1 MPVPVA
7 AAAAATLGGQLLR
20 GGATTGSSGLISG
33 AIGQLFAGMNARR
46 QWKFTKKQMALQQK
60 YALEQMQKQAEYEY
74 GNWQK
79 QFDYENEY
87 NDPSKVFER
96 YRAAGVTPA
105 GVLGSSGVGVNATMS
120 GGSGGSVGA
129 SGPSGGLPS
138 PGSGPLDMTALGQN
152 MANQSV
158 VDRNNAAAQRDRAE
172 ANQIE
177 NSTHDAGFQKL
188 YDDAQIALLRAREKH
203 ELNDAQYIDTQNAI
217 LGFDLIVKQWTV
229 GGEINAVLADYQD
242 RINKAKSS
250 NIQNEYLRDQLD
262 SQLLLTWSMFQS
274 NIADASYK
282 KQLASLTYNQI
293 LDLQK
298 EIQNNWDKR
307 WELTDASGNK
317 KVYSLKDLFGMLTL
331 ADVEAA
337 AWKPAQAEQA
347 AGRMAAEKK
356 NEENR
361 WKWETL
367 HAVTSIL
374 QTLMFRSGMRG
385 FGSSTNTVG
394 TDIGTDTSSQSTRT
408 TVYDAAG
415 NPKGYVIREMSGTR
429 NSSSAR
435 NSQSRTNR

>member
-1 MPVPVA
+1 MAIPVA
-7 AAAAATLGGQLLR
+7 AAAASFGGQLLR

-33 AIGQLFAGMNARR
+33 ALGQLFAGMNARR
-46 QWKFTKKQMALQQK
+46 QWKYTQKQMALQQK

-120 GGSGGSVGA
+120 GGSVGSVGA

-138 PGSGPLDMTALGQN
+138 PGSGSLDMTALGQN

-250 NIQNEYLRDQLD
+250 NIQNEYLRFQLD

-274 NIADASYK
+274 NMADASYK
-282 KQLASLTYNQI
+282 NQLASLTYNQI

-331 ADVEAA
+331 ADVKAA

-374 QTLMFRSGMRG
+374 QTLMFRSGLRG

>member
-1 MPVPVA
+1 
-7 AAAAATLGGQLLR
+7 
-20 GGATTGSSGLISG
+20 
-33 AIGQLFAGMNARR
+33 
-46 QWKFTKKQMALQQK
+46 
-60 YALEQMQKQAEYEY
+60 
-74 GNWQK
+74 
-79 QFDYENEY
+79 
-87 NDPSKVFER
+87 
-96 YRAAGVTPA
+96 
-105 GVLGSSGVGVNATMS
+105 MS
-120 GGSGGSVGA
+120 GGSGGSIGA
-129 SGPSGGLPS
+129 NGPSGGLPS

-158 VDRNNAAAQRDRAE
+158 IDRNNAAAQRDRAE

-229 GGEINAVLADYQD
+229 GGEIDAVLSDYQD

-250 NIQNEYLRDQLD
+250 NIQNEYLRLQLD
-262 SQLLLTWSMFQS
+262 SQLLLTWSMYQS
-274 NIADASYK
+274 NMADASYK

-347 AGRMAAEKK
+347 AGRIAAEKK

-367 HAVTSIL
+367 HAVTSIV

-385 FGSSTNTVG
+385 FGASTNTVG

>member
-1 MPVPVA
+1 MSIPVA
-7 AAAAATLGGQLLR
+7 ASTFGGQLLR
-20 GGATTGSSGLISG
+20 GGSTTGSSGLISG
-33 AIGQLFAGMNARR
+33 ALGQLFAGMNARR
-46 QWKFTKKQMALQQK
+46 QWKYTQKQMALQQK

-129 SGPSGGLPS
+129 SGLSGGLPS

-229 GGEINAVLADYQD
+229 GGEIYAVLADYQD

-250 NIQNEYLRDQLD
+250 NIQNEYLRLQLD

-274 NIADASYK
+274 NMADASYK

-298 EIQNNWDKR
+298 EIQYNWDKR

-374 QTLMFRSGMRG
+374 QTLMFRSGLRG